1 MAEHDLDTDKDE
13 HGDTAERERHADALD
28 IFIISREKYNIEHAE
43 YHKEE
48 REERDV
54 YIEVGGVDGDHNFS
68 AQECYRHTDRYLE
81 QFEQAHGDYA
91 GEHCFMLSTGSIMV
105 KNTSLFSLPNWHMK
119 NTPRQV

>member
-1 MAEHDLDTDKDE
+1 MAEHYFNADKDE
-13 HGDTAERERHADALD
+13 HGDTAERERHTDALD

-43 YHKEE
+43 YNKEE

-54 YIEVGGVDGDHNFS
+54 YIEVGGVDGGHNFS
-68 AQECYRHTDRYLE
+68 AQECYRHADRYLE

-91 GEHCFMLSTGSIMV
+91 GEHCFMFSTGSIMV

>member
-1 MAEHDLDTDKDE
+1 MRLTFYNKP
-13 HGDTAERERHADALD
+13 G
-28 IFIISREKYNIEHAE
+28 KYNIEHAE

-105 KNTSLFSLPNWHMK
+105 KTHRYSPCRIG
-119 NTPRQV
+119 T